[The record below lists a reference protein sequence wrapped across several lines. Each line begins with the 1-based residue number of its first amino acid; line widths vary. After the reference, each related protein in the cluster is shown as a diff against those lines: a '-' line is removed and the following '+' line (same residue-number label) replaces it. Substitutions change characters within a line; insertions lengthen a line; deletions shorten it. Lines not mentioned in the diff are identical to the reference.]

1 MKVFKSGL
9 CLALTLSIVLGMT
22 GCSAGGFSHKTLCDL
37 EVAPAELPD
46 GMILQDPKK
55 DKRYNYAEEKQF
67 YINAKDEDALPIFYT
82 QIDNSR
88 NSLDHD
94 NVSEV
99 TCLYDYTAPIIT
111 DDQED
116 LTYAEAFGTYSVI
129 VLVSYDDKDDAKG
142 FFEEEIEALNLD
154 DEDVAKSKGCSYVIK
169 CNNVEEDMYKMSA
182 LYLKGNSVLVIFGA
196 TNDFDVIEEACKKFG
211 IVSPLDA

>member
-22 GCSAGGFSHKTLCDL
+22 GCSAGGFSHKTLCNI
-37 EVAPAELPD
+37 AEGND
-46 GMILQDPKK
+46 FDKCKK
-55 DKRYNYAEEKQF
+55 AMDFSDKRYNYAEEKQF

-94 NVSEV
+94 NISEV

-116 LTYAEAFGTYSVI
+116 LSYAEAFGTYSVI

-154 DEDVAKSKGCSYVIK
+154 DEDVAKSKGISVHTHVIG
-169 CNNVEEDMYKMSA
+169 VAYSAGSILAAYGDHRTMSRYSDHLLHLGCAGA
-182 LYLKGNSVLVIFGA
+182 L
-196 TNDFDVIEEACKKFG
+196 
-211 IVSPLDA
+211 

>member
-22 GCSAGGFSHKTLCDL
+22 GCSAGGFSHKTLCNI
-37 EVAPAELPD
+37 AEGND
-46 GMILQDPKK
+46 FDKCKK
-55 DKRYNYAEEKQF
+55 AMDFSDKRYNYAEEKQF
-67 YINAKDEDALPIFYT
+67 YINLKDEDALPIFYT

-116 LTYAEAFGTYSVI
+116 LSYAEAFGTYSVI

-182 LYLKGNSVLVIFGA
+182 LYLKGNSVLVIYGS
-196 TNDFDVIEEACKKFG
+196 TDDFDVIEEACKKFG

>member
-22 GCSAGGFSHKTLCDL
+22 GCSAGGFSHKTLCNI
-37 EVAPAELPD
+37 AEGND
-46 GMILQDPKK
+46 FDKCKK
-55 DKRYNYAEEKQF
+55 AMDFSDKRYNYAEEKQF

-116 LTYAEAFGTYSVI
+116 LSYAEAFGTYSVI

-142 FFEEEIEALNLD
+142 FFEEEIEAGWYTKAEVRELLKT
-154 DEDVAKSKGCSYVIK
+154 AKTYCSIQNIFQSSCITETGVIT
-169 CNNVEEDMYKMSA
+169 
-182 LYLKGNSVLVIFGA
+182 I
-196 TNDFDVIEEACKKFG
+196 
-211 IVSPLDA
+211 